1 MTDET
6 QDLEPIDL
14 SSPPSGPGWP
24 AGWYADPWTAGQYRY
39 WTGQSW
45 TGETNRWGPSSSVP
59 GSGAA
64 TDPWPSAPVTA
75 TPMASGYGGNG
86 TEEDDVAS
94 GYVAPRRRGPI
105 IAGAIAVALL
115 LLVSGVVGYA
125 INSNSHSNND
135 ASSAPGITL
144 PPISVPGG
152 ASTPSTTPST
162 APASTDPDRAVLGHL
177 VVRQADVG
185 PTQSV
190 FLINNGNR
198 TSQPTLDLCNGTF
211 PSEKARTGRLQV
223 AVVNPAGT
231 TLLSTEAVLYRN
243 PAATA
248 QGFAELRKVRAAC
261 PNTPVVSP
269 VHEDTATTTFK
280 AAPDGAW
287 PQTPTVDRQ
296 AYSFVTTTTS
306 PPATSASI
314 AVYLRR
320 GRVLMGLYFVQ
331 PNTAPPTVA
340 GQKTIEGIVG
350 VFAQRLAQLPAS
362 VVNGP

>member
-14 SSPPSGPGWP
+14 SSPPSEPGWP

-45 TGETNRWGPSSSVP
+45 TGETNRWGPTSAVP
-59 GSGAA
+59 APGAA
-64 TDPWPSAPVTA
+64 TDPWPSAPVSA
-75 TPMASGYGGNG
+75 APMASGFGGRE
-86 TEEDDVAS
+86 TDEDDAES
-94 GYVAPRRRGPI
+94 GYVPPRGRGPI

-115 LLVSGVVGYA
+115 LLVSGVVGYM
-125 INSNSHSNND
+125 INSHAQSDND
-135 ASSAPGITL
+135 ASAPGVTS
-144 PPISVPGG
+144 PPISVPSGG
-152 ASTPSTTPST
+152 TSTPSTPPT
-162 APASTDPDRAVLGHL
+162 STDPDRAVLGRL
-177 VVRQADVG
+177 VVQQADVG
-185 PTQSV
+185 PTRIV
-190 FLINNGNR
+190 GLIADGNS
-198 TSQPTLDLCNGTF
+198 TGEPTLDLCNGTF
-211 PSEKARTGRLQV
+211 PSEQLRTARLQV
-223 AVVNPAGT
+223 AVVDNSAAT
-231 TLLSTEAVLYRN
+231 TVFSTEAVLYRN

-248 QGFAELRKVRAAC
+248 QGFAELRRVRAAC

-280 AAPDGAW
+280 AAPDGTW

-296 AYSFVTTTTS
+296 AYSFVSTTAAPRQST
-306 PPATSASI
+306 ASI

-320 GRVLMGLYFVQ
+320 GRVLMGLYFVH
-331 PNTAPPTVA
+331 PNGPPTPVA
-340 GQKTIEGIVG
+340 GQTTIEGIVR